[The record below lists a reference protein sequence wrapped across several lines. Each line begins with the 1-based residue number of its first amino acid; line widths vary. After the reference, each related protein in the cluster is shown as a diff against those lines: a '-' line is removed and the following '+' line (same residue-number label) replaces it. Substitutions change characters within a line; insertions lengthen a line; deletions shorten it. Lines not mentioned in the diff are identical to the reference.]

1 MAGKLAVLKRKAI
14 RRFAS
19 VIEKLDC
26 EPRDFRVAVLKIVS
40 ICNAYECD
48 CDIIFGQSQ
57 SQKSMT
63 LQCHFSH
70 ELKCL
75 FAQ

>member
-1 MAGKLAVLKRKAI
+1 VAGKLAVLKRKAI
-14 RRFAS
+14 RRYAS

-57 SQKSMT
+57 SHRSMT
-63 LQCHFSH
+63 SHCHIS
-70 ELKCL
+70 L
-75 FAQ
+75 FEK